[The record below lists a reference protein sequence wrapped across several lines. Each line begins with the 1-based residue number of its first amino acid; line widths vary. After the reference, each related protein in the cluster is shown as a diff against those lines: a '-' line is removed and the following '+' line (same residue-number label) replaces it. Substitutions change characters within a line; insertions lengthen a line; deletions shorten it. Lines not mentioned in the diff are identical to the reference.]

1 MSALLAWW
9 TSRSAREQ
17 VLLGIMAALL
27 AFLFAIYGV
36 AKPMLAAQAKAEA
49 RLASA
54 VLADEGVSRQIA
66 ALQSR
71 GAVTGGV
78 AADQP
83 LAQLVEQS
91 ASDAG
96 FQPGTATSQGEDR
109 VALTIPAARARPL
122 FAWLVALEKQGV
134 FVDQAQLTTKSD
146 GGLTATL
153 SLRRRTS

>member
-1 MSALLAWW
+1 MSGLFAWW
-9 TSRSAREQ
+9 TARSQREQ
-17 VLLGIMAALL
+17 LLLGVMTALL
-27 AFLFAIYGV
+27 AFVFAVYGV
-36 AKPMLAAQAKAEA
+36 AKPMIAAQAKAEA

-54 VLADEGVSRQIA
+54 ILADEGVSRQIA

-71 GAVTGGV
+71 RPATGG
-78 AADQP
+78 ASADQP

-96 FQPGTATSQGEDR
+96 FQPGTATPQGEDR

-122 FAWLVALEKQGV
+122 FAWLVTLEKQGV
-134 FVDQAQLTTKSD
+134 FVDQAQLATKSD

-153 SLRRRTS
+153 SLRRRGS